1 MPDFLLP
8 DLGEGLAEAEVIAWR
23 VKPGDHVAVDQVIA
37 EVETAKAVV
46 EVPVP
51 YAGVVSALHA
61 EAGGVISVG
70 QPLITVTANEEA
82 GFREPGVVVPEQ
94 IASMVDRGASGG
106 GPDAAGNAPADRAD
120 AGRADA
126 GRDEA
131 DGEDAGGDEASGDE
145 ASGSVL
151 IGYGTTAAPARSG
164 RRGRRRGAVSAS
176 STGAPPASAPPVR
189 PARSAGLAAPE
200 APPAAASAAPP
211 AAASASSVD
220 APGRHPRVAVISP
233 LVRKEARDA
242 GLDLTSLAGTGPTG
256 VISREDVRQAI
267 AERTASA
274 ASAEGAATGGA
285 GHLQPQLRPVPA
297 SAGDGVGTDAGVLGT
312 ETGVRRI
319 PLRGARRAMAD
330 KLSRSRR
337 EIPEATVW
345 VDVDATGLVETR
357 RALNAADP
365 ARPVSLLALL
375 ARFTILGLRRYP
387 ELNARVE
394 QDEIVVLE
402 RVNLGFAAQ
411 TEHGLVVPVVPD
423 AHRLTTR
430 ELSAR
435 LGERTTAARERRLA
449 PADLAGGTFTV
460 NNYGVFGVD
469 GSAAIINHPEV
480 AILGMGRVID
490 RPWVVNGELT
500 VRKVAELTLAF
511 DHRACDGGTAG
522 GFLRYVADCIES
534 PTTALGDL

>member
-8 DLGEGLAEAEVIAWR
+8 DLGEGLDEAEVIAWR
-23 VKPGDHVAVDQVIA
+23 VKVGDRITVDQVIA

-51 YAGVVSALHA
+51 YSGIVAVLHA
-61 EAGGVISVG
+61 EAGSTISVG
-70 QPLITVTANEEA
+70 QPLLTVTADEPAA

-94 IASMVDRGASGG
+94 ALPPVANGV
-106 GPDAAGNAPADRAD
+106 PPHAAEDPAAV
-120 AGRADA
+120 AAVA
-126 GRDEA
+126 QPE
-131 DGEDAGGDEASGDE
+131 GEE

-151 IGYGTTAAPARSG
+151 IGYGTSAAPART
-164 RRGRRRGAVSAS
+164 RRGRRRGSV
-176 STGAPPASAPPVR
+176 
-189 PARSAGLAAPE
+189 
-200 APPAAASAAPP
+200 AAPP
-211 AAASASSVD
+211 PP
-220 APGRHPRVAVISP
+220 APGQPAPDHLTHDRNRRVAVISP

-242 GLDLTSLAGTGPTG
+242 GVDLTSLIGTGPAG
-256 VISREDVRQAI
+256 LISRGDVRQAI
-267 AERTASA
+267 AERATWQPAAHTSA
-274 ASAEGAATGGA
+274 DVGA
-285 GHLQPQLRPVPA
+285 
-297 SAGDGVGTDAGVLGT
+297 
-312 ETGVRRI
+312 ETGTGERRI
-319 PLRGARRAMAD
+319 PLRGARRAAAD

-345 VDVDATGLVETR
+345 VDVDATALVETR

-365 ARPVSLLALL
+365 NRPVSLLALL

-387 ELNARVE
+387 ELNARIE
-394 QDEIVVLE
+394 QDEIIVPE

-411 TEHGLVVPVVPD
+411 TDHGLVVPVVHD

-430 ELSAR
+430 DLSAQ
-435 LGERTTAARERRLA
+435 LAGRTAAARERRLT

-480 AILGMGRVID
+480 AILGLGRVID
-490 RPWVVNGELT
+490 RPWVVDGQLT
-500 VRKVAELTLAF
+500 VRKVTELTLAF

-522 GFLRYVADCIES
+522 GFLRYVADRIES
-534 PTTALGDL
+534 PATALGDM

>member
-23 VKPGDHVAVDQVIA
+23 VKPGDRVSVDQVIA

-51 YAGVVSALHA
+51 YAGVVAALHA
-61 EAGGVISVG
+61 EAGSTVSVG
-70 QPLITVTANEEA
+70 QPLLTVEAEEPAA

-94 IASMVDRGASGG
+94 A
-106 GPDAAGNAPADRAD
+106 AAGANGV
-120 AGRADA
+120 AGVA
-126 GRDEA
+126 GPTA
-131 DGEDAGGDEASGDE
+131 EDARTRAAPGGDEE

-151 IGYGTTAAPARSG
+151 IGYGTGSGTAPART
-164 RRGRRRGAVSAS
+164 RRGRRG
-176 STGAPPASAPPVR
+176 GAP
-189 PARSAGLAAPE
+189 
-200 APPAAASAAPP
+200 AAPP
-211 AAASASSVD
+211 AAP
-220 APGRHPRVAVISP
+220 APAAPDRPGRVAVISP
-233 LVRKEARDA
+233 IVRKEARDA
-242 GLDLTSLAGTGPTG
+242 GLDLATLAGTGPTG
-256 VISREDVRQAI
+256 VISRRDVRQAI
-267 AERTASA
+267 TERAAREHAAPYAETGAST
-274 ASAEGAATGGA
+274 GTGTGG
-285 GHLQPQLRPVPA
+285 
-297 SAGDGVGTDAGVLGT
+297 
-312 ETGVRRI
+312 TGERRI
-319 PLRGARRAMAD
+319 PLRGTRRAMAD

-394 QDEIVVLE
+394 GDEIIVPE

-411 TEHGLVVPVVPD
+411 TDHGLVVPVVPD

-430 ELSAR
+430 DLSAR
-435 LGERTTAARERRLA
+435 LAERTAAARERRLA

-469 GSAAIINHPEV
+469 GSAAIINHPEA

-490 RPWVVNGELT
+490 RPWVVAGQLT
-500 VRKVAELTLAF
+500 VRKVTELTLAF
-511 DHRACDGGTAG
+511 DHRVADGGTAG

-534 PTTALGDL
+534 PATALGDM

>member
-8 DLGEGLAEAEVIAWR
+8 DLGEGLTEAEVIEWR
-23 VKPGDHVAVDQVIA
+23 VKPGDHVTVDQVIA

-51 YAGVVSALHA
+51 YAGVVTALHA
-61 EAGGVISVG
+61 EPGGVVSVG
-70 QPLITVTANEEA
+70 QPLITVTANADA
-82 GFREPGVVVPEQ
+82 GFREPGVAVPEQ
-94 IASMVDRGASGG
+94 I
-106 GPDAAGNAPADRAD
+106 PAI
-120 AGRADA
+120 
-126 GRDEA
+126 A
-131 DGEDAGGDEASGDE
+131 DGEE

-151 IGYGTTAAPARSG
+151 IGYGTTSAPARSG
-164 RRGRRRGAVSAS
+164 RRGRRRGPASSAGTGVSAV
-176 STGAPPASAPPVR
+176 GA
-189 PARSAGLAAPE
+189 LQAAP
-200 APPAAASAAPP
+200 SGG
-211 AAASASSVD
+211 V
-220 APGRHPRVAVISP
+220 GRREPVPVISP

-242 GLDLTSLAGTGPTG
+242 GLDLTALIATGPNG
-256 VISREDVRQAI
+256 VISRGDVRQAI
-267 AERTASA
+267 AQRAAADERHPVTVA
-274 ASAEGAATGGA
+274 ASDLSAGATGA
-285 GHLQPQLRPVPA
+285 TA
-297 SAGDGVGTDAGVLGT
+297 TT
-312 ETGVRRI
+312 EAGVRRI
-319 PLRGARRAMAD
+319 PLRGARRAAAEQ
-330 KLSRSRR
+330 LSRSRR

-345 VDVDATGLVETR
+345 VDVDATALVEAR
-357 RALNAADP
+357 RTLNAADP

-375 ARFTILGLRRYP
+375 ARFTLLGLCQYP

-394 QDEIVVLE
+394 ADEIVVLE

-411 TEHGLVVPVVPD
+411 TEHGLVVPVVHD

-435 LGERTTAARERRLA
+435 LADRTTAARERRLA
-449 PADLAGGTFTV
+449 PADLSGGTFTV

-490 RPWVVNGELT
+490 RPWVVDGQLT
-500 VRKVAELTLAF
+500 VRKVTELTLAF

-534 PTTALGDL
+534 PIAALGDL